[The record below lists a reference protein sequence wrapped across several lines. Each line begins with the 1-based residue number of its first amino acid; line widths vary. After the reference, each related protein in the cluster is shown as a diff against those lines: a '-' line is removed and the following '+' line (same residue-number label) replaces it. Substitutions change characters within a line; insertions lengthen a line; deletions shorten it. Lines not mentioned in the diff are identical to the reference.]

1 MNNKVIY
8 THDIAANIVE
18 KFEDVLSANEI
29 CVSSPEDDDR
39 PEDDKIGLYG
49 STYYNLVDEVENIL
63 IELINKAREGS
74 TGTYDVVTDVYGGSS
89 YAE

>member
-8 THDIAANIVE
+8 THDIAASIVE

-29 CVSSPEDDDR
+29 YVSSPEDDER
-39 PEDDKIGLYG
+39 PENDKIGLYG

-89 YAE
+89 YEE